1 MATERLRPAIDGP
14 LAGLGLTVQDL
25 TVTPAGR
32 RRVVRV
38 VVDRDLSGLAA
49 SDTTSPV
56 PPLSLDEVA
65 EATRVVSDV
74 LDSSALMGEQPYVL
88 EVTSPGVDRP
98 LHGRHQF
105 RRNVGRLVTVVTDG
119 GDGCTGR
126 ILSVSGDSVE
136 IETAAQGRPAQGRPA
151 QGRPA
156 QGRPAQGRPAQG
168 RPAQGR
174 PVQAGPVQPPGTL
187 ARRLTLTIADI
198 SSAVV
203 QVEFTRPDGA
213 SGQPVDDGEEAT

>member
-14 LAGLGLTVQDL
+14 LAGLGLSVQDL

-56 PPLSLDEVA
+56 PPLRLDEVA

-136 IETAAQGRPAQGRPA
+136 IETAAQGKPAQGRPA
-151 QGRPA
+151 QGRTV
-156 QGRPAQGRPAQG
+156 QGG
-168 RPAQGR
+168 
-174 PVQAGPVQPPGTL
+174 PVQDGPVQPPGTL
-187 ARRLTLTIADI
+187 ARRLTLAIADI

-213 SGQPVDDGEEAT
+213 SGQPVDDSEEAT

>member
-136 IETAAQGRPAQGRPA
+136 IETAAQGRPAQGRTA
-151 QGRPA
+151 QG
-156 QGRPAQGRPAQG
+156 
-168 RPAQGR
+168 
-174 PVQAGPVQPPGTL
+174 GPVQPPGTL
-187 ARRLTLTIADI
+187 ARRLTLAIADI

-203 QVEFTRPDGA
+203 QVEFTRPDGG

>member
-136 IETAAQGRPAQGRPA
+136 IETAPQGRT
-151 QGRPA
+151 
-156 QGRPAQGRPAQG
+156 
-168 RPAQGR
+168 AQGR
-174 PVQAGPVQPPGTL
+174 PVQPPGTP

-213 SGQPVDDGEEAT
+213 SGQPLDDGEEAT

>member
-14 LAGLGLTVQDL
+14 LAGLGLSVQDL

-105 RRNVGRLVTVVTDG
+105 RRNVGRLVTVVTDA

-136 IETAAQGRPAQGRPA
+136 IETAAQGRPAPGRTVQG
-151 QGRPA
+151 G
-156 QGRPAQGRPAQG
+156 
-168 RPAQGR
+168 
-174 PVQAGPVQPPGTL
+174 PVQVGPVQPPGTL
-187 ARRLTLTIADI
+187 ARRLTLAIADI

>member
-14 LAGLGLTVQDL
+14 LAGLGLSVQDL

-136 IETAAQGRPAQGRPA
+136 IETAAQGRPAQGRTA
-151 QGRPA
+151 QG
-156 QGRPAQGRPAQG
+156 
-168 RPAQGR
+168 
-174 PVQAGPVQPPGTL
+174 GPVQPPGTL
-187 ARRLTLTIADI
+187 ARRLTLAIADI

-203 QVEFTRPDGA
+203 QVEFTRPDGG

>member
-151 QGRPA
+151 Q
-156 QGRPAQGRPAQG
+156 
-168 RPAQGR
+168 
-174 PVQAGPVQPPGTL
+174 AGPAQPPGTL

-213 SGQPVDDGEEAT
+213 SGQPVDDDEEVT

>member
-14 LAGLGLTVQDL
+14 LAGLGLSVQDL

-126 ILSVSGDSVE
+126 ILSVSGHSVE
-136 IETAAQGRPAQGRPA
+136 IETAAQGRTAQGRPA
-151 QGRPA
+151 QGRPG
-156 QGRPAQGRPAQG
+156 QT
-168 RPAQGR
+168 
-174 PVQAGPVQPPGTL
+174 GPVQPPGTP
-187 ARRLTLTIADI
+187 ARRLTLAIADI

-203 QVEFTRPDGA
+203 QVEFTRPDG

>member
-14 LAGLGLTVQDL
+14 LARLGLTVQDL

-136 IETAAQGRPAQGRPA
+136 IETAPQGRM
-151 QGRPA
+151 
-156 QGRPAQGRPAQG
+156 
-168 RPAQGR
+168 AQGR
-174 PVQAGPVQPPGTL
+174 PVQPPGTP

-213 SGQPVDDGEEAT
+213 SGQPLDDGEEAT

>member
-14 LAGLGLTVQDL
+14 LARLGLTVQDL

-136 IETAAQGRPAQGRPA
+136 IETAAQGRTAQG
-151 QGRPA
+151 G
-156 QGRPAQGRPAQG
+156 
-168 RPAQGR
+168 
-174 PVQAGPVQPPGTL
+174 PVQDGPVQPPGTL
-187 ARRLTLTIADI
+187 ARRLTLAIADI

>member
-14 LAGLGLTVQDL
+14 LAGLGLSVQDL

-105 RRNVGRLVTVVTDG
+105 RRNVGRLVTVVTDA

-136 IETAAQGRPAQGRPA
+136 IETAAQGRPAQGRTA
-151 QGRPA
+151 QG
-156 QGRPAQGRPAQG
+156 
-168 RPAQGR
+168 
-174 PVQAGPVQPPGTL
+174 GPVQPPGTL
-187 ARRLTLTIADI
+187 ARRLTLAIADI

>member
-136 IETAAQGRPAQGRPA
+136 IETAAQGRTAQG
-151 QGRPA
+151 G
-156 QGRPAQGRPAQG
+156 
-168 RPAQGR
+168 
-174 PVQAGPVQPPGTL
+174 PVQDGPVQPPGTL
-187 ARRLTLTIADI
+187 ARRLTLAIADI